1 MNSVQ
6 SPLSLTMLYS
16 TKTLHSIY
24 KRVHFLSSKY
34 QKLVRAMIFNINF
47 VLHLFASSQ
56 LVSLAEWVWQ
66 HCDDLISRISAYH
79 MQLCTF
85 SILQDTNSQ
94 DWSNNKPFY
103 EVNQCMYNCT
113 NNVDNTIAIPPGQKN
128 ILSYSNVAFTY
139 SWVES

>member
-1 MNSVQ
+1 
-6 SPLSLTMLYS
+6 MLYS

-34 QKLVRAMIFNINF
+34 QKLVRVMIFSINL

-66 HCDDLISRISAYH
+66 HYDDLISRISAYH

-94 DWSNNKPFY
+94 DWSNSKPFY
-103 EVNQCMYNCT
+103 EVNQYIIIILIML
-113 NNVDNTIAIPPGQKN
+113 IIPLLYHQGKRISFHIQM
-128 ILSYSNVAFTY
+128 
-139 SWVES
+139 